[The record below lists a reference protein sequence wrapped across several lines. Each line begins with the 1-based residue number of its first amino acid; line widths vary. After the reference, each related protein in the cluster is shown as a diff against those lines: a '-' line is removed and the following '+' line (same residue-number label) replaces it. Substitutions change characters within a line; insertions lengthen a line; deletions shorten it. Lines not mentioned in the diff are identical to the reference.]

1 MNPERSV
8 FAETAALE
16 STLAPS
22 SPSCE
27 NNSEHGARLPNLLA
41 HLRHRQSALQ
51 QAAQT
56 TMAAGAML
64 PCCSGDA
71 VNLPYSS
78 SLV

>member
-1 MNPERSV
+1 MKTEHSV
-8 FAETAALE
+8 FADTAALE

-27 NNSEHGARLPNLLA
+27 SNSEHGARLPNLLA

-56 TMAAGAML
+56 TVVVGAML
-64 PCCSGDA
+64 PCRTGDA
-71 VNLPYSS
+71 MNLPYSS
-78 SLV
+78 LV